1 MIKVLERDFYD
12 HQIILASVYKFDE
25 IEITVVGQD
34 VSGKTLRYISEVISN
49 KVEPKIYPKISNVK
63 VEFRKEKI
71 MKKKTRLLKMSV

>member
-25 IEITVVGQD
+25 IKITVVGQD